1 MNHASGFNPPNL
13 DPLDTWLEDL
23 AIPMPLR
30 LSRPK
35 DPALTTLK
43 KSLHEV
49 IETTSPSLDV
59 MTQALLYLR
68 IGSMEPAHSHVQDA
82 TRGLGA
88 YIHGVLHRMEQD
100 YWNAKYWF
108 ARVNDPEL
116 THFVDVHIRR
126 AATGEGRLIGN
137 WSGPAAFVD
146 MCQSSSDAGRNGQ
159 QEHLVQ
165 LALWEWQA
173 LWEIAKQKNP
183 R

>member
-1 MNHASGFNPPNL
+1 MNHASGLNPSNL
-13 DPLDTWLEDL
+13 DPIETWLEDL
-23 AIPMPLR
+23 AVPMPLH
-30 LSRPK
+30 LSSPK

-43 KSLHEV
+43 KSLRSL
-49 IETTSPSLDV
+49 IDTTSPSLDL
-59 MTQALLYLR
+59 MSQALLYLR

-116 THFVDVHIRR
+116 TDFIDVQIRR
-126 AATGEGRLIGN
+126 AATGQGSRIDS

-146 MCQSSSDAGRNGQ
+146 MCQSSCTDAGHGQ
-159 QEHLVQ
+159 QDHLVR